1 MNQAL
6 HPVAAVALLRDRG
19 GEPFDPVRLHF
30 LEALSGR
37 TRDHEG
43 AVKRLLE
50 DKLTHALAAY
60 EARHAKQLNAASDV
74 QRQESAPQLSA
85 LAELTRTLTEN
96 LPQNSRANSHENRD
110 GSWDGNWDGNDAS
123 MGSRSELKSIR
134 YFRDTWSKLSVDK
147 KVAQAIE
154 QGPENAGPLNSHQLV
169 LRSLSVM
176 RDISPDY
183 LNRFMS
189 YADAL
194 LWLDQ
199 ADSKPVAKSA
209 ADDESGKKRKASR
222 ARAR

>member
-6 HPVAAVALLRDRG
+6 DPVAAVALLRGRG
-19 GEPFDPVRLHF
+19 ADQFDPVRLHF
-30 LEALSGR
+30 MEVMSGR

-60 EARHAKQLNAASDV
+60 EARFAKQLSAASDL
-74 QRQESAPQLSA
+74 QRQQSAPQLSA
-85 LAELTRTLTEN
+85 LAELTRTLTES
-96 LPQNSRANSHENRD
+96 LPKNSQANSNENRD
-110 GSWDGNWDGNDAS
+110 GNDTR

-134 YFRDTWSKLSVDK
+134 YFRDTWSKLSVEK
-147 KVAQAIE
+147 QVAQAIE
-154 QGPENAGPLNSHQLV
+154 QAPENAGPLNSHQLV

-199 ADSKPVAKSA
+199 ADSKRVAKSA
-209 ADDESGKKRKASR
+209 IDDESRKKRKASR
-222 ARAR
+222 APAR

>member
-6 HPVAAVALLRDRG
+6 DPVAAVALLRGRG
-19 GEPFDPVRLHF
+19 ADQFDPVRLHF
-30 LEALSGR
+30 LEAMSGR

-60 EARHAKQLNAASDV
+60 EARFAKQLNAASDL
-74 QRQESAPQLSA
+74 QRQQSAPQLSA
-85 LAELTRTLTEN
+85 LAELTRTLTES
-96 LPQNSRANSHENRD
+96 LPKNSQANSNE
-110 GSWDGNWDGNDAS
+110 NWDGNDTS

-134 YFRDTWSKLSVDK
+134 YFRETWSKLSAEK
-147 KVAQAIE
+147 QVAQAME

-199 ADSKPVAKSA
+199 ADGKPVAKSA
-209 ADDESGKKRKASR
+209 TDDESGKKRKASR
-222 ARAR
+222 VRAR